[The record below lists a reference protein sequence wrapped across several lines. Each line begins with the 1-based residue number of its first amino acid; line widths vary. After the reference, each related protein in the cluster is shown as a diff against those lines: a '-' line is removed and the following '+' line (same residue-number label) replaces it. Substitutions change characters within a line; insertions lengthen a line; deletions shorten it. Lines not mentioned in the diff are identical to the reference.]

1 MQSDLQMIFALRRFL
16 ESVGFPSLSVARNE
30 QEAVL
35 YLRGV
40 GVYENR
46 MKDPAPSILVL
57 DSDSRDGCD
66 LEVLAWVRTHP
77 GYADVPVIFL
87 CRDNNLNLR
96 ATSALDNHCFLVDRA
111 NFKELADALQV
122 ISQHEVIEA

>member
-1 MQSDLQMIFALRRFL
+1 MQNDLQMIFALRRFL

-46 MKDPAPSILVL
+46 LKYPTPSILVL

-77 GYADVPVIFL
+77 GYANLPVIFL
-87 CRDNNLNLR
+87 CRDNNLYLR
-96 ATSALDNHCFLVDRA
+96 TTSALDDHCFLVDRA
-111 NFKELADALQV
+111 NFKELADALKI
-122 ISQHEVIEA
+122 ISQHEFIAA